1 MGFLIKF
8 VLWCAVSGAILSAIP
23 MVKSKSLGAS
33 MAVAALMS
41 VFHTIISIFMIPV
54 KMVAVLVIFVPFL
67 NIILL
72 PLVSIILSLFI
83 NTLALYG
90 ADQLI
95 EDFKIEGISDTAVTA
110 LILGVCQYVISI
122 FF

>member
-33 MAVAALMS
+33 MAVAAIMS
-41 VFHTIISIFMIPV
+41 VFHTIISFFMIPV
-54 KMVAVLVIFVPFL
+54 KMVAILVVFVPFL
-67 NIILL
+67 NVILA
-72 PLVSIILSLFI
+72 PLVFILIGLLI

-95 EDFKIEGISDTAVTA
+95 EDFKIDGLGDTAITA
-110 LILGVCQYVISI
+110 LILGICQYVISI